1 MKLQV
6 INSRLVP
13 IGNRGWYKKGA
24 HRALYDQQPI
34 EASCMVEAAVT
45 GFRATQE
52 KRYQR
57 VAHIAFDWFLGRNSQ
72 SVMVC
77 DPNTGACY
85 DGVTPHGLNLN
96 QGAEAA
102 ISYLLASLELE
113 TLSE

>member
-1 MKLQV
+1 
-6 INSRLVP
+6 
-13 IGNRGWYKKGA
+13 
-24 HRALYDQQPI
+24 
-34 EASCMVEAAVT
+34 MVEAAVT
-45 GFRATQE
+45 GFRATKE

-57 VAHIAFDWFLGRNSQ
+57 VAHTAFDWFLGKNSKN
-72 SVMVC
+72 VMVC

-96 QGAEAA
+96 QGAEAT